1 MQLSQEMVINVIRD
15 MGLVEVASNLEVDE
29 ALKNYGVDSL
39 DMMSI
44 LLSVQEIT
52 GVEVHDED
60 IDQLTSVKEICNY
73 FNKVIIL

>member
-1 MQLSQEMVINVIRD
+1 MKLSQEMVIKVIGD
-15 MGLVEVASNLEVDE
+15 MGLVEVVSNLEVDE

-52 GVEVHDED
+52 GVEIHDED
-60 IDQLTSVKEICNY
+60 IDQLTSVKEISNY
-73 FNKVIIL
+73 FNKETK

>member
-1 MQLSQEMVINVIRD
+1 MKLSQEMVIKVIGD
-15 MGLVEVASNLEVDE
+15 MGLVEVVSNLEVDE

-44 LLSVQEIT
+44 LLSLQEIT

-73 FNKVIIL
+73 FNKETK

>member
-1 MQLSQEMVINVIRD
+1 MKLSQEMVIKVIGD
-15 MGLVEVASNLEVDE
+15 IGSVEVVSNIEVDE
-29 ALKNYGVDSL
+29 ALKNYGFDSL

-52 GVEVHDED
+52 GVEIHDED

-73 FNKVIIL
+73 FNKETK

>member
-1 MQLSQEMVINVIRD
+1 MQLSQEMVIKVIGD
-15 MGLVEVASNLEVDE
+15 MGLVEVVSNLEVDG
-29 ALKNYGVDSL
+29 ALKNYGADSL

-52 GVEVHDED
+52 GVEVPDED

-73 FNKVIIL
+73 FNKETK

>member
-1 MQLSQEMVINVIRD
+1 MKLSQEMVIKVIGD
-15 MGLVEVASNLEVDE
+15 MGLVEVVSNLEVDE

-52 GVEVHDED
+52 GVEIHDED

-73 FNKVIIL
+73 FNKETK

>member
-1 MQLSQEMVINVIRD
+1 MKLSQEMVIKVIGD
-15 MGLVEVASNLEVDE
+15 MGLVEVVSNLEVDE

-44 LLSVQEIT
+44 LLSLQEIT
-52 GVEVHDED
+52 GVEIHDED

-73 FNKVIIL
+73 FNKETK